1 MECNKDEALRDKK
14 IAEEKMVENDFEGAR
29 KFALKA
35 KQLYPELDN
44 ISQLIT
50 VCDVH
55 CAAQKKIYGAGKD
68 LYGILQVENVADD
81 TTICKQYRKLALVLH
96 PDKNKFPGAE
106 AAFKLIGEA
115 NMTLSDREK
124 RSIYD
129 MQCREP
135 AKAFAKEIHNHQGN
149 QTSYAGQQNQ
159 FKTAPSSQFNG
170 STSNPS
176 TRLTFWTQCPFCSV
190 KYESYREFFQRLSR
204 CQQCSKL
211 FIAYEIGPQAHNVN
225 LGSKAQ
231 SVNSGSKPVSQQKE
245 AAKVET
251 AKGNIKKDGKVP
263 SNLERKK
270 TEGTRMKQEGVTKPK
285 VSGVR
290 KPMETGTAKATDKRM
305 AAESRGEAS
314 SDKTE
319 AAGGGVSG
327 GSPNGKRSSRQRQ
340 QASYQEGGAGEFSP
354 SKKSKLSKSS
364 GDVAHA
370 DVSTPNGKLKQNGKE
385 AEVVT
390 PDSHSKNDPEPELV
404 DCPEQDFTNFEKDKE
419 ERCFAVGQIWACY
432 DSGDGMPRFYAQIRK
447 VYSSKFR
454 LQIAWFESDP
464 DNALEIKWVEEGLP
478 VACGKHELGETEE
491 TSNRLM
497 FSHQMVIK
505 KVSKSSY
512 FISPQK
518 GEIWAVYKDWD
529 MKWSMDPEN
538 HTKYKFDIVEIV
550 EAGEDCITV
559 GFLLKVKGFV
569 SVFQRSNWAGAGDHK
584 IPCNERFRFSH
595 RIPSAKLTG
604 TERAGVP
611 AGAFELDMASLPAD
625 FEDYCSYSSNN
636 VNTASKSHEETVKP
650 VPNLVSTPKK
660 TEGTRM
666 KQEGVTKPKV
676 SGVRKPMET
685 GTAKA
690 TDRRMAAESSEASSD
705 KKEAAGGGVSGGSPN
720 GKRSSQQRQQAS
732 YQEGGAGEFSPS
744 KKSKLSKSSGNV
756 APADVSTPNGKLK
769 QNGKEVV
776 TPDSYSKNDPEPEF
790 VDCPEQDFTNF
801 DKDKEEHCFAV
812 GQIWACYDSVDAMP
826 RFYAQIRKVYSSKFR
841 LQIAWFES
849 DPDNPLE
856 IKWVDEGLP
865 VACGKHV
872 LGETEETSNRLMFSH
887 QMVIKKVSKSS
898 YFISPQKG
906 EIWAIYKD
914 WDMKWSMDPEN
925 HTKYKF
931 DIGEIVEAGEDCIT
945 VGFLLKVKGFVS
957 VFQRSIRAGAGDH
970 KIPCNERFR
979 FSHRIPSAKLTG
991 TERAGVP
998 AGSFELDMASLPAD
1012 FEDYCSYSSNN
1023 VNTASKSH
1031 EETVKP
1037 VPNLVSTPKK
1047 RIDKDSTPKL
1057 RRSPRGL
1064 GNQKI

>member
-1 MECNKDEALRDKK
+1 MECNKDEAHRAKK
-14 IAEEKMVENDFEGAR
+14 IAEAKMVKNDFEGAR

-44 ISQLIT
+44 ISQLVT

-55 CAAQKKIYGAGKD
+55 CAAQKKIYGAEKD

-81 TTICKQYRKLALVLH
+81 TTIRKQYRKLALVLH

-106 AAFKLIGEA
+106 SAFKLIGEA
-115 NMTLSDREK
+115 NMTLSDRGK

-129 MQCREP
+129 MKCREP
-135 AKAFAKEIHNHQGN
+135 AKASATKIHNHQGY
-149 QTSYAGQQNQ
+149 QTSYAGQQNK
-159 FKTAPSSQFNG
+159 FKRAPSSQFNG
-170 STSNPS
+170 VSHGQQSTSNPS
-176 TRLTFWTQCPFCSV
+176 IHLTFWTYCPFCSV
-190 KYESYREFFQRLSR
+190 KYEYYREFIQRPLR

-211 FIAYEIGPQAHNVN
+211 FIAYEIGPQERNIN

-231 SVNSGSKPVSQQKE
+231 SVNPGSKPVSQQKE
-245 AAKVET
+245 TAKVEN

-270 TEGTRMKQEGVTKPK
+270 TEGTRMNQKGVTKPK

-290 KPMETGTAKATDKRM
+290 KPMETGTAKATDKKRRKRM
-305 AAESRGEAS
+305 AAESREAS
-314 SDKTE
+314 SDKKE

-327 GSPNGKRSSRQRQ
+327 GSPNGKRSSRHRQ

-385 AEVVT
+385 VVT

-404 DCPEQDFTNFEKDKE
+404 DCPEQDFTNFDKDKE
-419 ERCFAVGQIWACY
+419 EHCFAVGQIWACY
-432 DSGDGMPRFYAQIRK
+432 DSVDAMPRFYAQIKK

-454 LQIAWFESDP
+454 LRIAWFESDP
-464 DNALEIKWVEEGLP
+464 DNVLEIKWIEEGLP
-478 VACGKHELGETEE
+478 VACGKYELGETEE

-538 HTKYKFDIVEIV
+538 HTKYKFDI
-550 EAGEDCITV
+550 
-559 GFLLKVKGFV
+559 
-569 SVFQRSNWAGAGDHK
+569 
-584 IPCNERFRFSH
+584 
-595 RIPSAKLTG
+595 
-604 TERAGVP
+604 
-611 AGAFELDMASLPAD
+611 
-625 FEDYCSYSSNN
+625 
-636 VNTASKSHEETVKP
+636 
-650 VPNLVSTPKK
+650 
-660 TEGTRM
+660 
-666 KQEGVTKPKV
+666 
-676 SGVRKPMET
+676 
-685 GTAKA
+685 
-690 TDRRMAAESSEASSD
+690 
-705 KKEAAGGGVSGGSPN
+705 
-720 GKRSSQQRQQAS
+720 
-732 YQEGGAGEFSPS
+732 
-744 KKSKLSKSSGNV
+744 
-756 APADVSTPNGKLK
+756 
-769 QNGKEVV
+769 
-776 TPDSYSKNDPEPEF
+776 
-790 VDCPEQDFTNF
+790 
-801 DKDKEEHCFAV
+801 
-812 GQIWACYDSVDAMP
+812 
-826 RFYAQIRKVYSSKFR
+826 
-841 LQIAWFES
+841 
-849 DPDNPLE
+849 
-856 IKWVDEGLP
+856 
-865 VACGKHV
+865 
-872 LGETEETSNRLMFSH
+872 
-887 QMVIKKVSKSS
+887 
-898 YFISPQKG
+898 
-906 EIWAIYKD
+906 
-914 WDMKWSMDPEN
+914 
-925 HTKYKF
+925 
-931 DIGEIVEAGEDCIT
+931 GEIVEAGEDCIT
-945 VGFLLKVKGFVS
+945 VGFLSKVKGFVS
-957 VFQRSIRAGAGDH
+957 VFQRSMWAGAGDQ

-1012 FEDYCSYSSNN
+1012 FEEYCSYSSNN

-1037 VPNLVSTPKK
+1037 VPNLVRTPKK
-1047 RIDKDSTPKL
+1047 RIDMDSPLKL

>member
-170 STSNPS
+170 VSRGQQSTSNPS
-176 TRLTFWTQCPFCSV
+176 TRLTTRLTFWTQCPFCSV

-385 AEVVT
+385 AVT
-390 PDSHSKNDPEPELV
+390 PDSH
-404 DCPEQDFTNFEKDKE
+404 
-419 ERCFAVGQIWACY
+419 
-432 DSGDGMPRFYAQIRK
+432 
-447 VYSSKFR
+447 
-454 LQIAWFESDP
+454 
-464 DNALEIKWVEEGLP
+464 
-478 VACGKHELGETEE
+478 
-491 TSNRLM
+491 
-497 FSHQMVIK
+497 
-505 KVSKSSY
+505 
-512 FISPQK
+512 
-518 GEIWAVYKDWD
+518 
-529 MKWSMDPEN
+529 
-538 HTKYKFDIVEIV
+538 
-550 EAGEDCITV
+550 
-559 GFLLKVKGFV
+559 
-569 SVFQRSNWAGAGDHK
+569 
-584 IPCNERFRFSH
+584 
-595 RIPSAKLTG
+595 
-604 TERAGVP
+604 
-611 AGAFELDMASLPAD
+611 
-625 FEDYCSYSSNN
+625 
-636 VNTASKSHEETVKP
+636 
-650 VPNLVSTPKK
+650 
-660 TEGTRM
+660 
-666 KQEGVTKPKV
+666 
-676 SGVRKPMET
+676 
-685 GTAKA
+685 
-690 TDRRMAAESSEASSD
+690 
-705 KKEAAGGGVSGGSPN
+705 
-720 GKRSSQQRQQAS
+720 
-732 YQEGGAGEFSPS
+732 S
-744 KKSKLSKSSGNV
+744 KKSKLSKSSGDV

-769 QNGKEVV
+769 QNGKEVGFV
-776 TPDSYSKNDPEPEF
+776 GVFQRSIWAGAEPEF

-826 RFYAQIRKVYSSKFR
+826 RFYAQIRK
-841 LQIAWFES
+841 
-849 DPDNPLE
+849 
-856 IKWVDEGLP
+856 
-865 VACGKHV
+865 
-872 LGETEETSNRLMFSH
+872 
-887 QMVIKKVSKSS
+887 
-898 YFISPQKG
+898 KG

-931 DIGEIVEAGEDCIT
+931 DIGEIVEAACFRDQSGQELVIIRFHVT
-945 VGFLLKVKGFVS
+945 SGLGFLIVSRQQNLPELKELVYPLDLLSWIWLLCLLILKTIV
-957 VFQRSIRAGAGDH
+957 
-970 KIPCNERFR
+970 
-979 FSHRIPSAKLTG
+979 RILLTM
-991 TERAGVP
+991 
-998 AGSFELDMASLPAD
+998 LILLL
-1012 FEDYCSYSSNN
+1012 
-1023 VNTASKSH
+1023 
-1031 EETVKP
+1031 
-1037 VPNLVSTPKK
+1037 NLMKK
-1047 RIDKDSTPKL
+1047 RSNPFLIW
-1057 RRSPRGL
+1057 
-1064 GNQKI
+1064 